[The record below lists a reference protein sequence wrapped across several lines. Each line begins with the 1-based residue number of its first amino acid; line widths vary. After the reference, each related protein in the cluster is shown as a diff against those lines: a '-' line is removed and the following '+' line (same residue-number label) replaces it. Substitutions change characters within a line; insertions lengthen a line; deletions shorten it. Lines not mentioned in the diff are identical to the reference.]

1 MSDSQVKKGVILNY
15 ILIAI
20 NAIVGLVY
28 TPYMLRKLG
37 QDDFGLY
44 SLAASVIA
52 YLTVLDFGFGNAII
66 RYTAKYRA
74 QGKLQEQYK
83 LFGLFLSVYIVLGVI
98 AFIIGLGL
106 YFNIDSLFDRTMT
119 VNEIQQ
125 IRIMVMIMIFN
136 VAITFPFSVFGA
148 IISAYERFVF
158 QKTLNICRIILNT
171 LVMILLLTI
180 GYKAVAM
187 VIVQTV
193 FNILVLAANVFYC
206 LKKLKIRFIFAKFD
220 KSLLR
225 EIMIYSFWIFL
236 NIIMDRVYWSTG
248 QFVLGAT
255 VGAFAIAVF
264 SLGIHLQSM
273 YMSFSTAI
281 SGVFLPRITGL
292 VANNH
297 SEKSISNIF
306 IRTGRIQYI
315 VMAFI
320 LFGFIVFGR
329 PFIEIWAGDGYEQS
343 YIITLIFFIALLP
356 PLIQDIGITI
366 LQARNQMKFRS
377 LLYIGIAA
385 VSLVLQI
392 ILSKKFGAVGCAIA
406 IGGALVIGQGIVM
419 NIYYHKVQHLDIISF
434 WAEIAKM
441 SVVPIVMTVLAI
453 ISLSYINCYNVRN
466 LAIMMVAY
474 SGIYATVFWKFS
486 LNQYEKE
493 LIGKPIIRIIS
504 KFKKIEIG

>member
-1 MSDSQVKKGVILNY
+1 MSDSQVKKGVVLNY

-20 NAIVGLVY
+20 NSIVGLVY

-37 QDDFGLY
+37 QDEFGLY
-44 SLAASVIA
+44 SLASSVIA
-52 YLTVLDFGFGNAII
+52 YLTILDFGFGNAII

-83 LFGLFLSVYIVLGVI
+83 LFGLFLSVYIILGLV

-119 VNEIQQ
+119 ITEIQQ
-125 IRIMVMIMIFN
+125 IRIMVLIMIFN

-148 IISAYERFVF
+148 IILAYERFVF

-171 LVMILLLTI
+171 LVMVLLLTL

-193 FNILVLAANVFYC
+193 FNLLVLSANVFYC
-206 LKKLKIRFIFAKFD
+206 LKKIKIRFIFAKYD

-225 EIMIYSFWIFL
+225 EIMIYSFWVFL
-236 NIIMDRVYWSTG
+236 NVIMDRIYWSTG

-264 SLGIHLQSM
+264 SLGIHLQGM

-297 SEKSISNIF
+297 SEKSISNLF

-315 VMAFI
+315 VMAYI
-320 LFGFIVFGR
+320 LSGFIVFGR
-329 PFIEIWAGDGYEQS
+329 PFIAIWAGEGYEQS

-356 PLIQDIGITI
+356 PLIQNIGITI

-392 ILSKKFGAVGCAIA
+392 VLSKKFGAIGCAIA
-406 IGGALVIGQGIVM
+406 IGGALVIGQGIIM
-419 NIYYHKVQHLDIISF
+419 NIYYHKVQHLDIVSF
-434 WAEIAKM
+434 WIEIAKM
-441 SVVPIVMTVLAI
+441 TIVPVSMTVMATI
-453 ISLSYINCYNVRN
+453 CLSYIDCYNVIN
-466 LAIMMVAY
+466 LAILMVTY
-474 SGIYATVFWKFS
+474 SVVYATFFWRFS
-486 LNQYEKE
+486 MNQSERE
-493 LIGKPIIRIIS
+493 LIGRPIIHIIS
-504 KFKKIEIG
+504 IIRYLR